1 LHEKT
6 AKNKSNNPSS
16 KQINDKIQ
24 FNSKDLEVE
33 INKLLRA
40 KETLEQ
46 LSKMNQK
53 RTTSEHSKK
62 QDDDTYFSD
71 DYEIE
76 VAKQR
81 RNRPL
86 DLSFYEIKEEI
97 EESEE
102 DDEKVED
109 NSEQELTENIEI
121 NKKMLYI
128 LNENPNEFKKH
139 PKVFI
144 RNLINGIKSNQY
156 FINSS

>member
-1 LHEKT
+1 LHEKSI
-6 AKNKSNNPSS
+6 KIKPNNISS

-24 FNSKDLEVE
+24 LNSKELEVE
-33 INKLLRA
+33 INKLLRV

-53 RTTSEHSKK
+53 RTQGEHSKK
-62 QDDDTYFSD
+62 HDEDTYFSD

-81 RNRPL
+81 RNRLL

-102 DDEKVED
+102 GEEKVEN

-144 RNLINGIKSNQY
+144 RNLINGI
-156 FINSS
+156 